1 MATSFTTSMVIYLS
15 SVSLSGL
22 LLFSLYLQLT
32 LVTLYIRIK
41 RFSEQSV
48 VLWSIIHKQ
57 KTTSFYGLE
66 ADKALGMLVDY
77 SKNS

>member
-1 MATSFTTSMVIYLS
+1 MTTNKHSSMGFYRERNFPGGMATSFTTSMVIYLS

-48 VLWSIIHKQ
+48 V
-57 KTTSFYGLE
+57 F
-66 ADKALGMLVDY
+66 
-77 SKNS
+77 

>member
-1 MATSFTTSMVIYLS
+1 MTTHKHSSMGFYRERKLSWRNGHFFYYFDGPIYLS

-48 VLWSIIHKQ
+48 VFWSIIQKQ
-57 KTTSFYGLE
+57 
-66 ADKALGMLVDY
+66 
-77 SKNS
+77 